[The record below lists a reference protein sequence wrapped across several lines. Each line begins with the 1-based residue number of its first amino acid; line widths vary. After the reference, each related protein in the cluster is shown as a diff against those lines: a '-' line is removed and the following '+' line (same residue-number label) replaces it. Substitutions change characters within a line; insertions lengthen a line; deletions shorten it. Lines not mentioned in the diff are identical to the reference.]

1 MIAGIPDYIIVMVI
15 AMMGVLYRQVMGFY
29 KAKQANPNIV
39 FDPHYVDAT
48 VVAMIGTAAIY
59 ATADIQLSAG
69 IALAALA
76 SGMGIQEITVQVAK
90 VARTPGEK
98 E

>member
-15 AMMGVLYRQVMGFY
+15 AMTGVLYRQVMGFY
-29 KAKQANPNIV
+29 KAKQANPGLT
-39 FDPHYVDAT
+39 FDPHYIDAT

-59 ATADIQLSAG
+59 ATTDIQLSAG
-69 IALAALA
+69 IVLAALA

-90 VARTPGEK
+90 ITRTPGKNE
-98 E
+98 